1 MGVAAVVVIECVDSI
16 PFLASSAI
24 GFYAI
29 LAHWDVRK
37 YAIVGIV
44 PPPTDGQNARC
55 QRSIFGIKRGH
66 NHDRVDER
74 KTKERR
80 KKDEKMT

>member
-1 MGVAAVVVIECVDSI
+1 MCKNHPNIVWKMCKTCTKLAHFLGIICTFGGGRSHRTTRQTVIERVDSI
-16 PFLASSAI
+16 PFLALSAI

-44 PPPTDGQNARC
+44 PPPTDG
-55 QRSIFGIKRGH
+55 
-66 NHDRVDER
+66 
-74 KTKERR
+74 
-80 KKDEKMT
+80 